1 MSKKDVF
8 APSRRCISMDTLSL
22 PEKFWQ
28 SFRVKEKKPHKL
40 ESQESVGY
48 WRRYGWSRRNGWNQK
63 RGDRLICRINLDL
76 ENENDIGLF
85 ADRGVRLVC
94 RLIPGFWK
102 WKGFRLVCRIDL
114 DSEIA
119 NQPNEKETMCLPQ
132 KTASLQSTSCLISQ
146 GSFDRFYRMIEQRRW
161 WSTRLPNTSSE
172 QWAFCSLTVDG
183 GVDLLFCIFLV
194 LKNA

>member
-48 WRRYGWSRRNGWNQK
+48 WRRYSWSRRNGWNQK
-63 RGDRLICRINLDL
+63 EVIDL
-76 ENENDIGLF
+76 FAESTSILKMRTISACLPIEVCDLF
-85 ADRGVRLVC
+85 ADLFQGSENEKV
-94 RLIPGFWK
+94 F
-102 WKGFRLVCRIDL
+102 DL
-114 DSEIA
+114 FAELTSILKSPINQTTKRRCASPEDSE
-119 NQPNEKETMCLPQ
+119 
-132 KTASLQSTSCLISQ
+132 STIDKL
-146 GSFDRFYRMIEQRRW
+146 F
-161 WSTRLPNTSSE
+161 WSPRTVWSILPNDWTKE
-172 QWAFCSLTVDG
+172 MMIDAFAEHLLWTMSFLLSTIDD
-183 GVDLLFCIFLV
+183 GVDLLFWIFLV